1 MFINTDTA
9 KEDLALMIISIVAL
23 LLFVLLYSNYHPLSS
38 ADKSFGENQSA
49 VTSSEL
55 LQEFGY
61 NSESDPVVTYKVN
74 STLLDSLQKRTDFTE
89 FYSSADTRNQY
100 PVFYWNSVFNI
111 EYGEEVGPM
120 GFSEITARNISVQ
133 LSENGQLLSLD
144 NEYQLLP
151 VRAIH
156 LDALAYALNNN
167 NVRILQFP
175 EDEIVYEN
183 FQFQFVGLN
192 SDQPDTIEIDPDTHN
207 YFDRDVAT
215 RIADYHLEKS
225 AWNRDNFEVSQ
236 IEKIPFG
243 EVDGARVIYQNSSG
257 SVLIQ
262 NEIELLVL
270 PTGALG
276 WLNFDYSYN
285 VNNGIDANQIIPG
298 VRFIFLL
305 LGVFYVIILLFIRFR
320 QRQID
325 IKAAI
330 LVAVLAGFIIPL
342 TIMSQSFYT
351 HLQSFGQLSFS
362 FTLSQL
368 MAFGVVAAFSSLGFF
383 IITAVSDSITRQNW
397 PEKIQTI
404 DFLRSGY
411 FFSRP
416 FGLVLVRGI
425 LFGILLLAAWSLM
438 AIYFPNS
445 YLSLESTFFG
455 DRYFLPNIA
464 ILFSR
469 LAIYL
474 LISMIIFLIVI
485 GQLKTMLKSQILLV
499 GVTGLLFA
507 MFNPMILEI
516 GPISAEVITA
526 GVIGFGAGYIYLKND
541 YLTVFISLA
550 TFGLIEKST
559 AGWLLPQ
566 SPDVIIF
573 YSVMILL
580 LAGFLYGG
588 YSIFKGRRVRELPSF
603 VPDYVDELAHE
614 QRIKQELQIARKVQ
628 QSFLPDKTPNIPELD
643 IAAICIPAYETGGD
657 YYDFITL
664 EDGRLAVTVGDVSGK
679 GIQAAFYMTFIKG
692 VLHALCNEFVSSLD
706 ILSKTNKL
714 FRKNAERGTFISLI
728 FGIVD
733 HDHKSFCFSRAGHN
747 PLLYF
752 DSKNGKLFEYQPDG
766 IAIGMA
772 EDYTFRKFISEQTIQ
787 LNKDDIIVLFTDGVV
802 EATSKTDKAYGDK
815 RLHSLIRKYN
825 KLPAEELINKVY
837 EDLKTFSSAT
847 SQHDDLTMLIIK
859 KK

>member
-9 KEDLALMIISIVAL
+9 KEDLALMIISAVAL
-23 LLFVLLYSNYHPLSS
+23 LLFVFLYSNYHPLSS
-38 ADKSFGENQSA
+38 ADKSLGENQA
-49 VTSSEL
+49 AITSSEI
-55 LQEFGY
+55 LQKLGY
-61 NSESDPVVTYKVN
+61 NSDSDPNVTYRVN
-74 STLLDSLQKRTDFTE
+74 STLLDSLQKRSNFTE
-89 FYSSADTRNQY
+89 FYASEDTRKEY
-100 PVFYWNSVFNI
+100 PVFYWNSVYNI
-111 EYGEEVGPM
+111 DRGEEVGPM

-133 LSENGQLLSLD
+133 LSETGQLLSMI

-156 LDALAYALNNN
+156 LDALEYALNNDK
-167 NVRILQFP
+167 VRELQFP
-175 EDEIVYEN
+175 ENEVVYEN

-192 SDQPDTIEIDPDTHN
+192 SDQPDTIEVDPGTHN
-207 YFDRDVAT
+207 YFDRDVAK
-215 RIADYHLEKS
+215 RLADFHLDRS
-225 AWNRDNFEVSQ
+225 SWNREYFEVSQ

-243 EVDGARVIYQNSSG
+243 QVDGARVIYENNSD

-262 NEIELLVL
+262 NELELLVL

-276 WLNFDYSYN
+276 WLDFDYAYR
-285 VNNGIDANQIIPG
+285 VNNGLLVSQIIPG
-298 VRFIFLL
+298 VRFIFIL

-330 LVAVLAGFIIPL
+330 LVAVLAGLIIPL
-342 TIMSQSFYT
+342 TVTSQSFYS
-351 HLQSFGQLSFS
+351 HFQSFGQLSFS
-362 FTLSQL
+362 FIISQL
-368 MAFGVVAAFSSLGFF
+368 MGFGIIAAFSSLGFF

-411 FFSRP
+411 FFSQP
-416 FGLVLVRGI
+416 FGIVLVRGI
-425 LFGILLLAAWSLM
+425 LFGVLLLTVWSLM
-438 AIYFPNS
+438 VIYLPGS
-445 YLSLESTFFG
+445 YISLESSFYG
-455 DRYFLPNIA
+455 DRYYLPNIA
-464 ILFSR
+464 VLFSR

-474 LISMIIFLIVI
+474 LISMIIFLIII
-485 GQLKTMLKSQILLV
+485 GQLKTMVKTRMLLV
-499 GVTGLLFA
+499 GITALLFA
-507 MFNPMILEI
+507 MFNPMILEV
-516 GPISAEVITA
+516 GPISIEVITA
-526 GVIGFGAGYIYLKND
+526 GVIGFGAGFIYLKD
-541 YLTVFISLA
+541 DFLTAFISLA
-550 TFGLIEKST
+550 TFGLVDLST

-566 SPDVIIF
+566 SPDAIIF
-573 YSVMILL
+573 YSVLILL
-580 LAGFLYGG
+580 VFGFIYGG
-588 YSIFKGRRVRELPSF
+588 YSILKGRRVRELPSF

-628 QSFLPDKTPNIPELD
+628 QSFLPDRTPNIPGLD
-643 IAAICIPAYETGGD
+643 IAAICKPAYETGGD

-733 HDHKSFCFSRAGHN
+733 YDQKSFCFSRAGHN

-772 EDYTFRKFISEQTIQ
+772 EDNTFCRFISEQTIQ
-787 LNKDDIIVLFTDGVV
+787 LLKDDIIVLFTDGVV

-837 EDLKTFSSAT
+837 EDLKAFSDAT